1 MIVRSNSSDVFKI
14 CLYPS
19 SDIYTDF
26 VGTCKFLL
34 NPIATLELLSPENQR
49 LKVTKSEISIEKDK
63 TNHCFD
69 LLTLS
74 KFLTIE
80 TLDITSII

>member
-49 LKVTKSEISIEKDK
+49 LKVTKSEISVQRDSA
-63 TNHCFD
+63 NYCFG

-74 KFLTIE
+74 KFIVGRTQ
-80 TLDITSII
+80 S